1 MRAAALH
8 AGICCG
14 GEKCIYIRQQLWI
27 RLICLQQ
34 DFNTE
39 EVLLQSRVLRSLHW
53 HLQPIHLLWHF
64 LKLAAMKKPSVA
76 VSTDDL
82 DEPQRSGYLADIEAC
97 QVYGCSQKEISP
109 DDARKMYCLALDDVS
124 TGKLEGMDAFRT
136 PAMEQCKQALYRVC
150 LRSTLFAGGT
160 LDFQASLVYNAVRYS
175 SAASVWFT
183 R

>member
-1 MRAAALH
+1 
-8 AGICCG
+8 
-14 GEKCIYIRQQLWI
+14 
-27 RLICLQQ
+27 
-34 DFNTE
+34 
-39 EVLLQSRVLRSLHW
+39 
-53 HLQPIHLLWHF
+53 
-64 LKLAAMKKPSVA
+64 MKKPSVA
-76 VSTDDL
+76 ISTDDL

-109 DDARKMYCLALDDVS
+109 DDARKMYYLALDDVS

-136 PAMEQCKQALYRVC
+136 PAMEQCKQALYGVC

-183 R
+183 RLVKLMHGVVQLLARVVPYKIHVISKCQSIPSDAFFLTANRLLLL